1 MKSNRI
7 KGIVGAALLGL
18 TVMVGIGAASGTAQ
32 AQYGYGQGRRGDRY
46 DRYDRD
52 LLYRVARE
60 KGRQDGFYEGENRAR
75 SGKNFDPYRTNS
87 YKKAI
92 DGYNSRMGNKSEFQ
106 RVYRENYLRAYEEGY
121 RRYSR
126 GGRRY

>member
-1 MKSNRI
+1 MRSNRI

-18 TVMVGIGAASGTAQ
+18 TVIVGIGAASGTAQ
-32 AQYGYGQGRRGDRY
+32 AQYGYGYGQGRRY

-75 SGKNFDPYRTNS
+75 SGKSFDPYKTNS
-87 YKKAI
+87 YKKAT
-92 DGYNSRMGNKSEFQ
+92 DGYNSRMGSKGEFQ
-106 RVYRENYLRAYEEGY
+106 SIYRENYLRAYEEGY
-121 RRYSR
+121 SRFGRR
-126 GGRRY
+126 GRRY